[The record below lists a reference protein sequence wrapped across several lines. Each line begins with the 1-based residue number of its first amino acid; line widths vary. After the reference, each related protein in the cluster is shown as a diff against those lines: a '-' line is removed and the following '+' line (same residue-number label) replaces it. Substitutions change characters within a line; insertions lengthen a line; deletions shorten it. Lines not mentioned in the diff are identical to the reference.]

1 MPGHSTADLDRMVAG
16 LLDASRPIRGQY
28 SGHVTSLDQ
37 SEDAAWPQSLNNLVD
52 TLRPEAAA
60 PLISSAAPMMSQR
73 PRMATLHS
81 EVTQET
87 VVLHAASNEDEADD
101 DVLVVADDDHQEPV
115 SRSHRVHD
123 PHHDGLQPPMIRTSL
138 NTQPDNR
145 PQHVVKPPTY
155 VPIPSKKDKSKTTI
169 SPSGFTANPSRNP
182 NNISLTPDLH
192 TSPKSRPQEIKPK
205 PRTPPVRVMQRPLRE
220 SSTRVSRVSAAPLMT
235 SAAPLMSDLR
245 PRTTEIRPVTSV
257 MEVNQAPLTS
267 SAPPLVFP
275 CPICHERFLG
285 QVCSLAPSGAQGM
298 LMFLGSLV

>member
-16 LLDASRPIRGQY
+16 LLDAARPIRGQY

-37 SEDAAWPQSLNNLVD
+37 SEDTGWPHSLNSLVD

-60 PLISSAAPMMSQR
+60 PLISSAASLMTQR

-101 DVLVVADDDHQEPV
+101 DVLVVADDDHHCQEPV
-115 SRSHRVHD
+115 SRSHHD
-123 PHHDGLQPPMIRTSL
+123 LHQPPVIRSGL
-138 NTQPDNR
+138 NTPPQVDKR
-145 PQHVVKPPTY
+145 PQQPPAVTKPPTY

-169 SPSGFTANPSRNP
+169 SPSGFTANPARHPQGLGLSPSNV
-182 NNISLTPDLH
+182 SLTPDFL
-192 TSPKSRPQEIKPK
+192 TSPKSRPLEIKPK
-205 PRTPPVRVMQRPLRE
+205 PRTPVKVVQRE
-220 SSTRVSRVSAAPLMT
+220 ASTRVSRVSAAPLIS
-235 SAAPLMSDLR
+235 SAAPLISDTR

-257 MEVNQAPLTS
+257 MEASPV

-285 QVCSLAPSGAQGM
+285 QV
-298 LMFLGSLV
+298 